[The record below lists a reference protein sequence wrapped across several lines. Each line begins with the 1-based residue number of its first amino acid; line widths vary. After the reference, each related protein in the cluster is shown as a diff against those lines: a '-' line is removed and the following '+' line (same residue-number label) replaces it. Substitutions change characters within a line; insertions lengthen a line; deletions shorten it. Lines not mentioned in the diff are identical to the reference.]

1 MTARATL
8 TDLPARDDHGNLTI
22 VVETP
27 KGSRNK
33 LSYDEKSG
41 AFRLKAVQPLGSTFP
56 FDFGFIPSTLGEDGD
71 PLDVLLLMDEAAS
84 PGTLVAAREIGVVEA
99 EQEDPERHKP
109 VRNDRLLA
117 VALPSLQYEEVK
129 NIADLRPRLVEEIEQ
144 FFVSYNTLK
153 GIRFRPIGRGG
164 PDRARKLVESG
175 AKALREKRR

>member
-1 MTARATL
+1 
-8 TDLPARDDHGNLTI
+8 
-22 VVETP
+22 
-27 KGSRNK
+27 
-33 LSYDEKSG
+33 
-41 AFRLKAVQPLGSTFP
+41 
-56 FDFGFIPSTLGEDGD
+56 
-71 PLDVLLLMDEAAS
+71 MDEAAS

-175 AKALREKRR
+175 AKAFREKRR